1 MRTARF
7 APPSLPQ
14 PQQGFVLPVVLVL
27 LALMMSVAIGVVWML
42 DQQRTSVALQR
53 KQLQA
58 QQDMQATEA
67 TLKYLLATRPFNN
80 GGLAA
85 NVFSPTPLYQDDL
98 NAKET
103 LLLDGR
109 WYQGVG
115 QTRFSLQDQS
125 GLAPLNYSNDEL
137 KLLDKLLASEGIA
150 INERQHLMDTLNDYI
165 DADDLKRLNG
175 AESSDYRRAGLP
187 PPANRSLQ
195 LPQELANVL
204 DWQKYHL
211 SKSAFLDKVAIL
223 RGGSWLNL
231 NTSPVDVLRLHPS
244 ISQEVAQKIVD
255 GRPWSSITTLN
266 KSLKTN
272 FPDANGESF
281 FYTPGFVIRIRVQH
295 PDYPLMRDQL
305 IVLKRNHNLTPD
317 KLVVD
322 PNTPAPN
329 LFDLSPWR
337 IMYVLD
343 YPVDRTAALPPV
355 SKTGVELFSP
365 PNLPATT
372 GHTTKP

>member
-7 APPSLPQ
+7 TPPSLPQ

-67 TLKYLLATRPFNN
+67 TLKYLLATRPLSTM
-80 GGLAA
+80 GLAT
-85 NVFSPTPLYQDDL
+85 NVFSPSPLYQDTSSL
-98 NAKET
+98 KEN

-109 WYQGVG
+109 WYQGIG

-125 GLAPLNYSNDEL
+125 GLAPINNTNDEL
-137 KLLDKLLASEGIA
+137 KLLDKLLTTEGVA
-150 INERQHLMDTLNDYI
+150 IGERQHLIDTLNDYI
-165 DADDLKRLNG
+165 DTDDLKRLNG

-187 PPANRSLQ
+187 PPPNRPFQ
-195 LPQELANVL
+195 LPQELTNVL
-204 DWQKYHL
+204 DWQKYHWFRP
-211 SKSAFLDKVAIL
+211 SFLDKVTIL
-223 RGGSWLNL
+223 KGGSWVNL
-231 NTSPVDVLRLHPS
+231 NTSPAEILRLHPT
-244 ISQEVAQKIVD
+244 INAELAQKIVN
-255 GRPWSSITTLN
+255 GRPWSSISSLN
-266 KSLKTN
+266 KALKLN
-272 FPDANGESF
+272 LPEGNGEGF
-281 FYTPGFVIRIRVQH
+281 LYKPGYAIRIRLQN
-295 PDYPLMRDQL
+295 PDYPLVHDCFIL
-305 IVLKRNHNLTPD
+305 LKRSHNLTSD
-317 KLVVD
+317 RITD
-322 PNTPAPN
+322 PNALSATLLN
-329 LFDLSPWR
+329 LSPWR